1 MSRLIAR
8 RLALAVVVVVGLAG
22 CQLRV
27 QVGVTVK
34 DDGSGTISVGVGL
47 DDDALRRAGTLQLG
61 DLLATGWTV
70 TGPTV
75 EKDGLHW
82 VRATK
87 PFANADEAATVA
99 AEIAAKGGPFKDF
112 AVVRHQGFATTRYR
126 FTGTVDFSAGLKT
139 FGDQDLAA
147 QLDGEPL
154 GESIAAIE
162 KRLGDSIDRLVQVE
176 VAVRLPGRVSSN
188 APLQA
193 SNGAKWKPGIGDG
206 AVQLEASGE
215 KRNVGVLV
223 WSGLAIAAAVALVVL
238 LIVRTV
244 RWRRRRRR
252 AKAAAAT

>member
-1 MSRLIAR
+1 LASFAR
-8 RLALAVVVVVGLAG
+8 KLALVGLVVVLAG

-27 QVGVTVK
+27 HIGITVK
-34 DDGSGTISVGVGL
+34 DDGSGTVAVGVGL
-47 DDDALRRAGTLQLG
+47 DEDALKRAGALELD

-75 EKDGLHW
+75 EADGLHW

-87 PFANADEAATVA
+87 PFANPHEAGEVA

-112 AVVRHQGFATTRYR
+112 AVVRDQGFATTRYR
-126 FTGTVDFSAGLKT
+126 FTGTVDFTAGLET
-139 FGDQDLAA
+139 FGDKDLAG

-176 VAVRLPGRVSSN
+176 VAVRLPGAVTSN

-193 SNGAKWKPGIGDG
+193 DNGAKWKPGIGDG
-206 AVQLEASGE
+206 AVHLEAQGDR
-215 KRNVGVLV
+215 RNIAVLI
-223 WSGLAIAAAVALVVL
+223 WSAIAVAAGIGLLVL
-238 LIVRTV
+238 LIVRVV

-252 AKAAAAT
+252 QARAATA